1 MLIMRFLLTTGI
13 IVVLLLV
20 CAGCTGTQST
30 GAKPAYTVDNKGILS
45 VTCAPVTT
53 SEEVLVSNETYTK
66 SRIIMHTQSG
76 DVVTYLAAPK
86 NPKAAIVYAPG
97 AGEKNTGH
105 DERMVQYAA
114 AGYAFMFVDTR
125 GNGAETPGT
134 PFSPQL
140 VQQDYT
146 RFENGD
152 WPQYY
157 LSVCDL
163 VSAQKIVSSRF
174 SVPVYVM
181 GSSNGGRYAAV
192 AAGVD
197 PGFAGYVG
205 ISTCDWGLLDST
217 IQQGYSRDPVRF
229 ATSVEPG
236 TYFEK
241 ITPRPVWIF
250 HAKGDPVILYANGK
264 EFFDSAREPKTFTDF
279 SGDHGINS
287 DVDAQIIMQW
297 AQIYGPRESISNSSR
312 ED

>member
-1 MLIMRFLLTTGI
+1 M
-13 IVVLLLV
+13 VLLLA
-20 CAGCTGTQST
+20 CAGCTDTPGTTGTSGN
-30 GAKPAYTVDNKGILS
+30 GAKPAYSVDNKGILS

-53 SEEVLVSNETYTK
+53 SEEIHFSNETYTK
-66 SRIIMHTQSG
+66 TRIVMHTQSG

-97 AGEKNTGH
+97 AGEKITGH
-105 DERMVQYAA
+105 EERMVRYAA

-125 GNGAETPGT
+125 GNGAETPGI

-140 VQQDYT
+140 VQLDYS

-163 VSAQKIVSSRF
+163 VNAQKIVSDRF

-197 PGFAGYVG
+197 PQFDGYVG
-205 ISTCDWGLLDST
+205 ISTSDWGLLDSM
-217 IQQGYSRDPVRF
+217 IQQGYSGNPVRF
-229 ATSVEPG
+229 ATSVEPS
-236 TYFEK
+236 TYFTK

-250 HAKGDPVILYANGK
+250 HAASDPIIPFANGK
-264 EFFDSAREPKTFTDF
+264 QFFDSAKVPKKFIEF
-279 SGDHGINS
+279 SGSHGINS
-287 DVDAQIIMQW
+287 DVDAQIIMHLR
-297 AQIYGPRESISNSSR
+297 QIYATRE
-312 ED
+312 